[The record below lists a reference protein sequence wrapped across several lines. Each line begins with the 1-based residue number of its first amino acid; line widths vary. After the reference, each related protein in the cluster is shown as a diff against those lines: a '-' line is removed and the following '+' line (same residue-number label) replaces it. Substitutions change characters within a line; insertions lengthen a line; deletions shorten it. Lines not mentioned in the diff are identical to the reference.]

1 MCQFL
6 KDEIILHR
14 IFFFALKTQI
24 SVSPEKNAHQIT
36 NDQNECMRVK
46 KTKKGKF
53 RDKIEWYAKFSLKM
67 AALIVYFTRIS
78 QSDLQ
83 VRVGHAI
90 SNYIH
95 FQLNI

>member
-6 KDEIILHR
+6 KDEIILYGNV
-14 IFFFALKTQI
+14 FCAKSSNI
-24 SVSPEKNAHQIT
+24 SLPRENAHQIT